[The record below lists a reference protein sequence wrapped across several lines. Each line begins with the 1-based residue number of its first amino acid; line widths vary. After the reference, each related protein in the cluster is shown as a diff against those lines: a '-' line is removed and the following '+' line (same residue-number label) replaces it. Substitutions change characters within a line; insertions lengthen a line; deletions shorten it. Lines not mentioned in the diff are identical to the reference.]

1 MRIAM
6 VGLGAV
12 GGLMAARLAR
22 AGYEVCALARGAT
35 LAAVRQKG
43 VGLIEA
49 AQPSAA
55 EQRFRILVSDRPED
69 LGAVDLVVLA
79 VKAPALPAVAPQ
91 VAPLLGPGTMI
102 LSAMNGVP
110 WWMFHGL
117 DPMLA
122 ARTWP
127 SIDPGGALARQMP
140 PERVIGAVL
149 HLASACPEPGLV
161 RHATG
166 QRLIVG
172 DPGNGISARCESVAA
187 LLTRAG
193 FEVELTARIQQEL
206 WFKLWGNMTV
216 NPISAFTG
224 ATVDR
229 IVDDPL
235 VRGFMSRVMVEAA
248 EVGARIGLP
257 IAMSP
262 EDRHAVTRRI
272 GAFRTSMLQD
282 VDAGRAIELDA
293 LVSAVCEIGVSVG
306 VSTPFTEALLG
317 LTRLFARE
325 RGLYP
330 REAP

>member
-1 MRIAM
+1 MRIAI

-22 AGYEVCALARGAT
+22 AGHEVCALARGAT
-35 LAAVRQKG
+35 LAAVRREG
-43 VGLIEA
+43 LRLIESADA
-49 AQPSAA
+49 AAPV
-55 EQRFRILVSDRPED
+55 QRFPLLVSDRPEE
-69 LGAVDLVVLA
+69 LGPVDWVVLS

-91 VAPLLGPGTMI
+91 VARLLGPGTAI

-117 DPMLA
+117 DGALA
-122 ARTWP
+122 GRSWP
-127 SIDPGGALARQMP
+127 TIDPGGQLARLMP

-161 RHATG
+161 RHSTG
-166 QRLIVG
+166 QRLIIGEPAAGVT
-172 DPGNGISARCESVAA
+172 PRCEAIAGLMRS
-187 LLTRAG
+187 AG
-193 FEVELTARIQQEL
+193 FEVEGAPRIQQEL

-229 IVDDPL
+229 IVEDPL
-235 VRGFMSRVMVEAA
+235 VRGFMTRVMTEAA

-257 IAMSP
+257 IAMSA
-262 EDRHAVTRRI
+262 EDRHQVTRRI

-282 VDAGRAIELDA
+282 VDHGRAIELDA
-293 LVSAVCEIGVSVG
+293 LVTAVCEIGVAVG
-306 VSTPFTEALLG
+306 VQTPSADALLG

-330 REAP
+330 REGS